1 MITDRQSY
9 SINFLKGI
17 LPILVV
23 GLHTSIGEGLDYHN
37 GLEPFLRVLIV
48 KAGGMAVPIF
58 FFISGLLFFD
68 RMQEWDWTIWKTKTI
83 KRIRTLFLPFV
94 LWIAITFIMKFVW
107 GILKNEIQ
115 GFNITALL
123 DFFASNGA
131 FRMFYDRPLVE
142 YSDSV
147 LGYAVNESKPLDGP
161 LWYVRDLMVLV
172 ILSPL
177 IWKFIKKA
185 GQYAILTFLGIYLL
199 IIGLP
204 FVLISPVSL
213 FFYSFG
219 AAFSISGKDFLEY
232 FKRFRIPSY
241 IISSIF
247 LVLSIMIV
255 HPVWSGV
262 IHRCFIIA
270 SVIAIFNLT
279 VYLYDAGRLK
289 PVKLLTDSSFFIYAS
304 HAVLITEIS
313 NFLLWRILPI
323 TAEWMLVL
331 KVFLRPAVAVGICLF
346 IFVAMRKICPK
357 TLGALTGGRF

>member
-17 LPILVV
+17 LPIMVV
-23 GLHTSIGEGLDYHN
+23 VFHTSSGKGLDYHN

-48 KAGGMAVPIF
+48 NAGGMAVPIF

-83 KRIRTLFLPFV
+83 KRIKTLFLPFV
-94 LWIAITFIMKFVW
+94 LWIAITFIMRFVW
-107 GILKNEIQ
+107 GILKNEIP

-123 DFFASNGA
+123 DFFASNGG
-131 FRMFYDRPLVE
+131 FRMFYDKPVAE
-142 YSDSV
+142 YSYSV
-147 LGYAVNESKPLDGP
+147 LGYAVNESKPFDVP

-185 GQYAILTFLGIYLL
+185 EQYAILTFLGIYILD
-199 IIGLP
+199 IGLP
-204 FVLISPVSL
+204 FVLVTPVSL

-241 IISSIF
+241 ILYAVF
-247 LVLSIMIV
+247 FVLSYVVSHPSWNGMIY
-255 HPVWSGV
+255 
-262 IHRCFIIA
+262 RCSALA
-270 SVIAIFNLT
+270 SVIAVFNVTSFLS
-279 VYLYDAGRLK
+279 DSGKIK

-304 HAVLITEIS
+304 HTVLITEIS

-357 TLGALTGGRF
+357 ALGALTGGRF